1 MTLWIYLEAG
11 LVCYATV
18 ARQIIDKWTNLHEL
32 FLFSSVFFFSN
43 LKTGSKEYSSII
55 LPIKYSSSL

>member
-32 FLFSSVFFFSN
+32 FLFSSVFFF
-43 LKTGSKEYSSII
+43 LT
-55 LPIKYSSSL
+55 